1 MPSPYLANSQ
11 LDIDYKQVIRRLNT
25 AYNLLSD
32 SLLSEKKKKNRSE
45 KMTAENLTKI
55 IG

>member
-1 MPSPYLANSQ
+1 M
-11 LDIDYKQVIRRLNT
+11 DYKQVIRRLNT

-32 SLLSEKKKKNRSE
+32 SLLSEKKKKHTQVRKNDSR
-45 KMTAENLTKI
+45 KPDKI

>member
-1 MPSPYLANSQ
+1 M
-11 LDIDYKQVIRRLNT
+11 DYKQVIRRLNT

-32 SLLSEKKKKNRSE
+32 SLLSEKKKNTQIRKNDSR
-45 KMTAENLTKI
+45 KPDKI

>member
-32 SLLSEKKKKNRSE
+32 SLLSEKKKNRSE

>member
-1 MPSPYLANSQ
+1 MPPPYLANSQ

-32 SLLSEKKKKNRSE
+32 SLLSEKKKKTDQ
-45 KMTAENLTKI
+45 KK
-55 IG
+55 